1 MYADDTHTTIASNDI
16 RELVRMTKK
25 ELLNISD
32 WLRVNKLSANPKK
45 TESTESTVIGHQ
57 RRINEIDDLPPLKLN
72 DSEIKRVE
80 KTKSLGVIIDEGLKW
95 KDQYKSLTGKLA
107 GGLSSL
113 KKLKDV
119 LPQSKLCDVYHPLFE
134 SHIRYGNVV
143 WGSIS
148 SSELQALQRLQNRA
162 LSIIER
168 ARFKD
173 PWPKKWLS
181 VVNLVRFDR
190 CVMVYKILNKQCPE
204 SLWNMFQRRCSVSNY
219 NTRNYRDLHIP
230 KLNLELTKEGFHYS
244 GIKAWNDILVNIRKL
259 PSLRLFKIHLKRHL
273 MTDEL

>member
-1 MYADDTHTTIASNDI
+1 MQ
-16 RELVRMTKK
+16 
-25 ELLNISD
+25 
-32 WLRVNKLSANPKK
+32 

-204 SLWNMFQRRCSVSNY
+204 SLWNMFQRRCSISNY

-230 KLNLELTKEGFHYS
+230 KLNLELTKKGFHYS